1 MVKVT
6 ICFRDELASLLHRG
20 RNKES
25 HEIAFDGKRS
35 VKDLIESTGIPHT
48 EIGLILVNE
57 KRAAPAAQ
65 EGPGSFKSYSR
76 DEKDCFFCTLF
87 RGISKKA
94 VDFSYI
100 LQDGDRIEVRPALL
114 RKYSAPGSGAGDEE
128 ILLLCDEHLWKLCRR
143 LRLLGFDAAFNK
155 EWDDA
160 RLAEISGKEGRV
172 LLTRDRRL
180 LMRKN
185 VAAGL
190 LIRSTDVEEQVNEVL
205 ENLDLKSKCRPFS
218 RCLLCSGRLREAAAG
233 DNDFEG
239 IKRQI
244 PLDVLS
250 WCREYNICLNCGQVY
265 WKGSHYKKLAEKVE
279 KYTGSFFSSLAL

>member
-6 ICFRDELASLLHRG
+6 LCFRDELASLLHRG

-35 VKDLIESTGIPHT
+35 VKDLIESSGIPHT
-48 EIGLILVNE
+48 EIGLILVN
-57 KRAAPAAQ
+57 
-65 EGPGSFKSYSR
+65 
-76 DEKDCFFCTLF
+76 D
-87 RGISKKA
+87 KA

-100 LQDGDRIEVRPALL
+100 VQDGDRIEVRPALV
-114 RKYSAPGSGAGDEE
+114 RKYGAPGSGAGDEE

-160 RLAEISGKEGRV
+160 RLAEISCQEGRV

-185 VAAGL
+185 VVSGL
-190 LIRSTDVEEQVNEVL
+190 LIRSSDAEEQVDEVL
-205 ENLDLKSKCRPFS
+205 ENLDLKNNCRPFS
-218 RCLLCSGRLREAAAG
+218 RCLLCGGRLKEITVG
-233 DNDFEG
+233 DEDFEG
-239 IKRQI
+239 IKGQI
-244 PLDVLS
+244 PPDVLA
-250 WCREYNICLNCGQVY
+250 WRREYNVCLCCGQVY
-265 WKGSHYKKLAEKVE
+265 WKGSHYKSLAQRVE
-279 KYTGSFFSSLAL
+279 KYTGSSF

>member
-6 ICFRDELASLLHRG
+6 LCFRDELASLLPRG
-20 RNKES
+20 RKKEN
-25 HEIAFDGKRS
+25 HEVTFSGERS
-35 VKDLIESTGIPHT
+35 VKDLIESSGIPHT
-48 EIGLILVNE
+48 EIGLILV
-57 KRAAPAAQ
+57 
-65 EGPGSFKSYSR
+65 
-76 DEKDCFFCTLF
+76 
-87 RGISKKA
+87 SKKA

-100 LQDGDRIEVRPALL
+100 VQDGDSIEVRPALL
-114 RKYSAPGSGAGDEE
+114 RKYGAPGSGAGDEE

-160 RLAEISGKEGRV
+160 RLAEISGKESRV

-185 VAAGL
+185 VVSGL

-218 RCLLCSGRLREAAAG
+218 RCLLCSGRLREAAEG
-233 DNDFEG
+233 DNGFEE
-239 IKRQI
+239 IKRRI
-244 PLDVLS
+244 PPDVLS
-250 WCREYNICLNCGQVY
+250 WCKNYNICLNCGQIY
-265 WKGSHYKKLAEKVE
+265 WQGSHYKKLVEKVG
-279 KYTGSFFSSLAL
+279 KYTGSFFTSLDL